1 MNSERFSDDLIIV
14 DYTDFHQRQPDE
26 KVPSEGVCFIDKPD
40 NRLGAFYILN
50 PKKHSYEAINLEANP
65 GLVTDEQGRPVK
77 QCECICRAERER
89 GKRWALL
96 LELKYCTEENIPD
109 NMQNAFLKLD
119 SCYDFL
125 VRKKFFADY
134 PYRIYWVISHP
145 EHETIQ
151 PFSNFIN
158 NQDRLLGLNDKGINF
173 IYSNA
178 IKILTP
184 KYLIKSEIPR
194 RYQSTQP

>member
-1 MNSERFSDDLIIV
+1 
-14 DYTDFHQRQPDE
+14 
-26 KVPSEGVCFIDKPD
+26 
-40 NRLGAFYILN
+40 
-50 PKKHSYEAINLEANP
+50 
-65 GLVTDEQGRPVK
+65 
-77 QCECICRAERER
+77 
-89 GKRWALL
+89 
-96 LELKYCTEENIPD
+96 
-109 NMQNAFLKLD
+109 MQNAFLKLE

-125 VRKKFFADY
+125 VKKKFFVDY